1 VRAISTLACGIL
13 LPSLATAQAPFSV
26 GGDPRVDPNDFRV
39 TQFASGLDNPVSMQL
54 LPDGSFLVGTDGALV
69 RLVDGDGDG
78 VADGPATLLTSLPGL
93 VASVRLGGELAFAAV
108 NQTIFVLRRGATPA
122 DVFTVEDS
130 FDIQIPFPWSH
141 ITFGLAV
148 RELGGDLFELFFN
161 VGSKQDDVATTVTV
175 SLTGL
180 VTGTVEPDS
189 IYRVVID
196 DSGATLASSGLEKI
210 ASGVRNGFGIA
221 FHPLTGD
228 LYFEDNSIDGP
239 VDPFEVSADELNLI
253 ALGDIGGAVEDF
265 GFPDRYV
272 EYRTGTLVGSG
283 GIDPILAFQPIPPP
297 NGSES
302 EGPAEIRFAP
312 PGFPPGLNTGLFVGF
327 HGRFQEAG
335 LANPDN
341 PVVYVDLD
349 TLEYFHFVSNAEP
362 GIGHPDGLLAT
373 QDSLF
378 VSDFTN
384 VDGFINPGTGAIYQI
399 KSLVTPPTV
408 PAFPL
413 GSGVFA
419 LAVLVVCLAATTYA
433 RFRK

>member
-1 VRAISTLACGIL
+1 MRAISALACGIL

-78 VADGPATLLTSLPGL
+78 VADGPATLLASLPGL

-122 DVFTVEDS
+122 DAFSVEDS

-161 VGSKQDDVATTVTV
+161 VGSKQDDVATSVTV

-196 DSGATLASSGLEKI
+196 DSGASLASSGLEKI

-228 LYFEDNSIDGP
+228 LYFEDNSIDGT
-239 VDPFEVSADELNLI
+239 VAPFQVSADELNRI
-253 ALGDIGGAVEDF
+253 ALGDIDGAVEDF
-265 GFPDRYV
+265 GFPDSYV
-272 EYRTGTLVGSG
+272 EYITGNIVGSS
-283 GIDPILAFQPIPPP
+283 IQPIVAFQPIPPDD
-297 NGSES
+297 SKS

-327 HGRFQEAG
+327 HGRFQDAG
-335 LANPDN
+335 ASNPTN

-349 TLEYFHFVSNAEP
+349 TLEYFHFVSNAEVS
-362 GIGHPDGLLAT
+362 IGHPDGLLAT
-373 QDSLF
+373 DDSLF

-384 VDGFINPGTGAIYQI
+384 VDGFINPGTGSIYQI
-399 KSLVTPPTV
+399 KSLVTPPAV

-413 GSGVFA
+413 GSGASA
-419 LAVLVVCLAATTYA
+419 LAVLLAWLAAAAYA
-433 RFRK
+433 RFRN